1 MRLSEAGL
9 ASNIEYWKR
18 VADRYRSQRDDALR
32 EVQAL
37 QRELYRT
44 TGKAYDG
51 YDYIRDIQRTKSSHS
66 IFKRIIFLFRR
77 SK

>member
-37 QRELYRT
+37 QRELYKS

-51 YDYIRDIQRTKSSHS
+51 YDYIRDIQRTKASRSL
-66 IFKRIIFLFRR
+66 FNRISLFFRR
-77 SK
+77 LK